1 MATSH
6 PTQHSRSQSEDES
19 EPAEQGFEIVDVDR
33 NLYNRGALS
42 ESNGNAHRHRPNTL
56 AFALPT
62 SFRSPS
68 NHGNEEDDDD
78 DDDEEEEVIEDD
90 DDEPAPASST
100 RTFMHLPFTKIK
112 TPQKAI
118 MTNIFMMSLLCLL
131 GGVGVA
137 VHFVRRYSGDRTTVI
152 AINKNLAFTAVAV
165 GGYNFVEVFDAD
177 SLGGECTDITNER
190 YNYIS
195 FNLDNDGNVTECA
208 EKCTN
213 CPGQG
218 QVDGQP
224 LLGFTVEVEYNSCFC
239 NLDATASGY
248 GTATCPDAVGASTGY
263 GTPQFSGTG
272 DIVSTDG
279 DSSYA
284 CYKVVQTSSKSNK
297 KPKSSSKGD
306 KTPIRIRN

>member
-19 EPAEQGFEIVDVDR
+19 EPAEQGFEIVDVDHSIC
-33 NLYNRGALS
+33 NR
-42 ESNGNAHRHRPNTL
+42 AHRHRPNTL
-56 AFALPT
+56 AFAFALPT

-68 NHGNEEDDDD
+68 NHGNEEDDND

-112 TPQKAI
+112 TPQKAH
-118 MTNIFMMSLLCLL
+118 MTNIFILSLLCLL

-152 AINKNLAFTAVAV
+152 AINKNLAFTTV
-165 GGYNFVEVFDAD
+165 GGYNFVEVFNAD
-177 SLGGECTDITNER
+177 SLGGECTDIANER

-195 FNLDNDGNVTECA
+195 YNLDNDGNVTECA
-208 EKCTN
+208 EKCSN

-224 LLGFTVEVEYNSCFC
+224 LLGVTVEVDNNSCFC

-248 GTATCPDAVGASTGY
+248 GMSTCADAVGASTLY
-263 GTPQFSGTG
+263 GTPEFSGTG

-279 DSSYA
+279 DSLTYA
-284 CYKVVQTSSKSNK
+284 CYKVVQTGSKSNK
-297 KPKSSSKGD
+297 KPESSSKGS
-306 KTPIRIRN
+306 KTPTPIRN